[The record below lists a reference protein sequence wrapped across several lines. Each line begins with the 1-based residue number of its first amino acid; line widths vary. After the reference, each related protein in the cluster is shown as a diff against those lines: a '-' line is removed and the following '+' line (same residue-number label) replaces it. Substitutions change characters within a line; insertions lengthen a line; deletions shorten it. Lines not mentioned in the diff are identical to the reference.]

1 MAIAEN
7 MIPSNIEKLKTSQY
21 LRFIDT
27 TPTAANPTWKI
38 VGIGVEDLGTDYGV
52 QVDTIKWIIE
62 DTARNDH
69 TSNQKQSSVTQKA
82 YKNDP
87 CFEFVNAG
95 RDKLNYVT
103 HILEV
108 DTWNSTNDNYAA
120 KMSDGLI
127 TVTSYTG
134 EQIEYDLYFNG
145 DAKAGTVAIT
155 DNAPVFT
162 PTTSL

>member
-1 MAIAEN
+1 
-7 MIPSNIEKLKTSQY
+7 MIPDNIEKLKTSQY

-27 TPTAANPTWKI
+27 TPSGSTPTWKV
-38 VGIGVEDLGTDYGV
+38 VGIGIEEMSTDFNP

-62 DTARNDH
+62 DSARNDH

-108 DTWNSTNDNYAA
+108 DTWSGSAGSYSA

-127 TVTSYTG
+127 TVTSYDG
-134 EQIEYDLYFNG
+134 DQIEYDLYFNG
-145 DAKAGTVAIT
+145 DPKDGTVAIT
-155 DNAPVFT
+155 NNVPVFT
-162 PTTSL
+162 PSTSL